1 MNIPVGVSLGWN
13 CNPAIRGVSN
23 NLRKSKENG
32 YLTMPFDLGVT
43 NLKGIVHCLDDEFK
57 DFTNSEYLQLIDYN
71 KEVSH
76 VKLDHM
82 QPNETLLVNTKYNF
96 YFNHE
101 SPGHGELYKSQK
113 WEEGIN
119 HYVNNDFLHFK
130 NKYNRRI
137 QHFKHLLNNENII
150 IMFLLEGY
158 GVNNKYVN
166 DLKHVLDN
174 KYPSLKYELRFF
186 EVGDKHQYKN
196 IMKQTY
202 SLFVNDDEFM
212 NYMDHEDF
220 L

>member
-1 MNIPVGVSLGWN
+1 
-13 CNPAIRGVSN
+13 
-23 NLRKSKENG
+23 
-32 YLTMPFDLGVT
+32 MPFDLGVT